1 MSERRFVIHTK
12 DGNKVITESEAIKN
26 AQEQEQEG
34 ITGHYS
40 FYDYKNK
47 EQITPPGWLVWSTHE
62 DGCGVVYR
70 RSDGK
75 MILVTGWQG
84 EFAYI

>member
-1 MSERRFVIHTK
+1 MIERNFVLHTK
-12 DGNKVITESEAIKN
+12 DGNKVITESEAIQN
-26 AQEQEQEG
+26 ALDQEQQG
-34 ITGHYS
+34 IEPMYS

-47 EQITPPGWLVWSTHE
+47 KPVTPLGWLVWSTYK

-75 MILVTGWQG
+75 MILITGWQG
-84 EFAYI
+84 DFAYC